1 MNHILTSR
9 RWREDFGN
17 AKGVIKILKWKKDRQ
32 LNVQKRDKRRRTN
45 NMQKTKGML

>member
-17 AKGVIKILKWKKDRQ
+17 VKGVIRILKSKKDRQ
-32 LNVQKRDKRRRTN
+32 LNVQKKGQT
-45 NMQKTKGML
+45 KTYKQYAEN